1 MSGFADKEQ
10 GRKKRS
16 AVRTAVEGITEE
28 QIKGQE
34 NIETLEGGKYM
45 PTPPPAE
52 PPKKKRKAGR
62 PKLQNRE
69 LRKRYSFTILPS
81 LYEKA
86 QEKASA
92 EGKSLSELITDF
104 LSDYT
109 K

>member
-10 GRKKRS
+10 SRKRKS
-16 AVRTAVEGITEE
+16 AVRTAVEGTAEE

-34 NIETLEGGKYM
+34 NIENLEGGKYM
-45 PTPPPAE
+45 PTPAE
-52 PPKKKRKAGR
+52 PPKEKKKAGR

-86 QEKASA
+86 QEKAGN
-92 EGKSLSELITDF
+92 EGKTLSELITDF
-104 LSDYT
+104 LTDYT
-109 K
+109 N

>member
-1 MSGFADKEQ
+1 MSGFVDKEQ

-16 AVRTAVEGITEE
+16 AVRTAVECTTEE

-34 NIETLEGGKYM
+34 GIETLDNGKYV
-45 PTPPPAE
+45 PTPAE
-52 PPKKKRKAGR
+52 PPKKKAGR

-86 QEKASA
+86 QEKAGS
-92 EGKSLSELITDF
+92 EGKTLSELITDF
-104 LSDYT
+104 LTDYT

>member
-10 GRKKRS
+10 SRKRKS
-16 AVRTAVEGITEE
+16 AVRTAIEGTAEE

-45 PTPPPAE
+45 PPAE
-52 PPKKKRKAGR
+52 EPKPSTEKKKAGR

-86 QEKASA
+86 QEKAGN
-92 EGKSLSELITDF
+92 EGKTLSELITDF
-104 LSDYT
+104 LTDYT